1 MDGNRRNGRRTTSAI
16 VSTAGLVVAGLTGA
30 GVWIGHE
37 VTTTTGT
44 SATDSSTTSTTTS
57 GSSTT
62 DSGTTSSS
70 GTGTGTGTS
79 DQGVSQGT
87 TGASGA
93 SDATT
98 TGS

>member
-70 GTGTGTGTS
+70 GTGTGTS
-79 DQGVSQGT
+79 DHGVSQGT
-87 TGASGA
+87 TGGSGA

>member
-37 VTTTTGT
+37 ITTTTGT

-70 GTGTGTGTS
+70 GTGTGTS

>member
-70 GTGTGTGTS
+70 GTGTGTS
-79 DQGVSQGT
+79 DHGVSQGT
-87 TGASGA
+87 IGGSGA